1 MIQALLPCF
10 GDSFVSVLEF
20 TEFSASQLLLCFSP
34 TSSPPSAALQAC
46 DGVQSEPESLEGPA
60 AVVLL

>member
-10 GDSFVSVLEF
+10 GDSFVSVL
-20 TEFSASQLLLCFSP
+20 EFSASQLLLCFSP